1 MVYHERALHEQYVGV
16 KGLIVLY
23 EVRKMKVSRQK
34 KTIAP
39 QSAVKST
46 FANKCS
52 LDAFPSVTCVMDE
65 IDLIV
70 TAMNQFQRVYTDEEA
85 LHSSVFLIDYC
96 KGFNAF
102 FSRK

>member
-1 MVYHERALHEQYVGV
+1 
-16 KGLIVLY
+16 
-23 EVRKMKVSRQK
+23 
-34 KTIAP
+34 
-39 QSAVKST
+39 
-46 FANKCS
+46 
-52 LDAFPSVTCVMDE
+52 MDE